1 MQDDTAN
8 KTKIV
13 VIAGPSGSGKNSI
26 MQGVLKRCD
35 SCVRLVTATTRSP
48 REGEKD
54 GVDYHFISKEVFLDG
69 IKSGEIPEFW
79 HAQDTDRYY
88 GAYLPYLRE
97 KTKEGKTVVAQ
108 VQAEGIKYYKQN
120 FETVAILVVAG
131 SEAEL
136 IGRVTSRNAVTEQE
150 LKERMDLV
158 HKEMLEFEQV
168 CDYTVR
174 NENGKLDEAIEQ
186 TMQILQ
192 KEGYIN

>member
-79 HAQDTDRYY
+79 HAQDTDRY
-88 GAYLPYLRE
+88 
-97 KTKEGKTVVAQ
+97 
-108 VQAEGIKYYKQN
+108 
-120 FETVAILVVAG
+120 
-131 SEAEL
+131 
-136 IGRVTSRNAVTEQE
+136 
-150 LKERMDLV
+150 
-158 HKEMLEFEQV
+158 
-168 CDYTVR
+168 
-174 NENGKLDEAIEQ
+174 
-186 TMQILQ
+186 
-192 KEGYIN
+192 